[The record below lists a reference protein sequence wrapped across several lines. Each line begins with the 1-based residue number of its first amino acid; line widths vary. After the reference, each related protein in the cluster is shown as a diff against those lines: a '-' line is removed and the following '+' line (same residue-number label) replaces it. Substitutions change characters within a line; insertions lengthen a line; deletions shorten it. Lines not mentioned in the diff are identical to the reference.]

1 MNIFKNIF
9 NNKEFKIKCIDKFDT
24 IPHCDYEVLE
34 IGKEYTVT
42 GIRMC
47 NDDIFLTLK
56 EFPNKEFISDLFED
70 LFENEAGKK
79 YNVYKNGKLFDEKVE
94 VLYTL
99 RNTFVCYSPRSDEFF
114 EYYLDDDE
122 IVMKI
127 DYERE

>member
-24 IPHCDYEVLE
+24 IPHCDYKLLEIGNEYTVTNIRIYNDDILLQLKEFPGKEFVSDLFDDLFEQE
-34 IGKEYTVT
+34 IGKE
-42 GIRMC
+42 
-47 NDDIFLTLK
+47 
-56 EFPNKEFISDLFED
+56 
-70 LFENEAGKK
+70 

-99 RNTFVCYSPRSDEFF
+99 RNTFVCYSPRTDEFF

-122 IVMKI
+122 MILKR
-127 DYERE
+127 D